1 MLTHFDSAH
10 VAVGDRIGSWCE
22 AVSKSLVDV
31 DCHMPNSAQF
41 DGAFDT
47 LTSGGL
53 GLARLSASSHSASR
67 SKASISRSG
76 DDFFMLFL
84 QRMGRMGVSVGERF
98 FDVQP
103 GDFFFYDSRQPHC
116 LSFEGRFDHIAL
128 KIPRRDVELR
138 WRHLGA
144 RGCFRMTP
152 SEPLNRIA
160 ASSLDAAAAD
170 VGRMSTDDLS
180 IALEN
185 VVELFAAGS
194 AKVHTGLSTGSERML
209 VAFARAR
216 SIIQAAL
223 HDEDFS
229 ADAVAIEMGISRR
242 SLNKIFEA
250 NGIGVME
257 YIMLERLEHAARDL
271 ANHARRGESVSEIA
285 FRWGFKNVSH
295 FSKRFHQQFGRAPSD
310 ARNG

>member
-1 MLTHFDSAH
+1 MLTHFDSAQIR
-10 VAVGDRIGSWCE
+10 VGERIASWQE
-22 AVSKSLVDV
+22 AVSRSLVDV
-31 DCHMPNSAQF
+31 HCRMPRSTPF
-41 DGAFDT
+41 CGAFDT
-47 LTSGGL
+47 LTSGEM
-53 GLARLSASSHSASR
+53 GLAYLSASAHSASR
-67 SKASISRSG
+67 SKEVISRTG

-84 QRMGRMGVSVGERF
+84 QRMGRMGVTIGERF

-103 GDFFFYDSRQPHC
+103 GDFFFYDARQTHC
-116 LSFEGRFDHIAL
+116 LSFERSFDHIAL

-144 RGCFRMTP
+144 RGCFRLTP
-152 SEPLNRIA
+152 SEPLSRIA
-160 ASSLDAAAAD
+160 ASSLDAAA
-170 VGRMSTDDLS
+170 GHLGWMSTDDLS

-194 AKVHTGLSTGSERML
+194 AKVLAGSTTRSERTV

-223 HDEDFS
+223 HNERFS
-229 ADAVAIEMGISRR
+229 PDAVAEEMGISRR
-242 SLNKIFEA
+242 SLNKLFEA

-257 YIMLERLEHAARDL
+257 YIVLERLEHAARDL
-271 ANHARRGESVSEIA
+271 RNHAHRGETVSEIA

-295 FSKRFHQQFGRAPSD
+295 FSKRFHHHFGRTPSD
-310 ARNG
+310 ARND